1 MSVAIVVCF
10 VLGLPLVAFLVIR
23 LGDRLLMARIPAYD
37 PATTKTRTDVY
48 SMRAAYASFIVGL
61 LILVVWA
68 LTLAALGVIGGL
80 RLL

>member
-10 VLGLPLVAFLVIR
+10 VLGLPMVAFLVIR
-23 LGDRLLMARIPAYD
+23 LGDSLLMARIPAYD
-37 PATTKTRTDVY
+37 PAATKTRTDVY

-68 LTLAALGVIGGL
+68 LALASLGLIAGL
-80 RLL
+80 RLR